1 LNQVDIHHY
10 YIDDNLNKIN
20 KKTRRII
27 NKGIMIFIPCKRIQ
41 NPDWLN
47 VSSVVNVR
55 WREFFSL
62 NKEAPNGSV
71 PDKDKDFDDDK

>member
-1 LNQVDIHHY
+1 MD
-10 YIDDNLNKIN
+10 
-20 KKTRRII
+20 
-27 NKGIMIFIPCKRIQ
+27 IPCKRIQ

-55 WREFFSL
+55 WIEFFSL

>member
-1 LNQVDIHHY
+1 MW
-10 YIDDNLNKIN
+10 KA
-20 KKTRRII
+20 
-27 NKGIMIFIPCKRIQ
+27 KGYLPCKRIQ

-55 WREFFSL
+55 RREVFSL
-62 NKEAPNGSV
+62 NNVAPNGSV